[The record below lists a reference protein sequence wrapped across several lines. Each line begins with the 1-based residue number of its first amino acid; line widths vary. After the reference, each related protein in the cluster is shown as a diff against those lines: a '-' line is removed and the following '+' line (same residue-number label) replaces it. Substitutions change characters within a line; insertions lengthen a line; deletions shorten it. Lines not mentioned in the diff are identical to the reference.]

1 MKSRIL
7 TTLVIAP
14 LAIAA
19 VLWLPTPAFALVIG
33 LVVLGAAW
41 ELGFLSGLE
50 KPAPRMATVAVMGAI
65 LGASWLLPAVAR
77 PLILALALWW
87 ALALLVFLSGRVEP
101 TPLHG
106 VGWLRLATG
115 VVFLA
120 GAWLALVRLHQM
132 SPHGHGLVLT
142 FLVLNWLADSAAYF
156 TGRTWGRHRLA
167 PRLSPGKTIEGA
179 LGGLAS
185 SLLPAAFLIWS
196 GWLALPAWQLVLI
209 CLATVAVSIGGDLW
223 ESLLKRARGVKD
235 SGQLL
240 PGHGGVLDR
249 IDSQIA
255 AAPFFLALLKLAGG
269 EA

>member
-33 LVVLGAAW
+33 LVVLGGAW
-41 ELGFLSGLE
+41 ELTFLSGLE
-50 KPAPRMATVAVMGAI
+50 APAPRLATVAVLGTI
-65 LGASWLLPAVAR
+65 LGALWLFPAVAR
-77 PLILALALWW
+77 PLIQALALWW
-87 ALALLVFLSGRVEP
+87 ALALVVFLSGRVVP
-101 TPLHG
+101 HPLQG
-106 VGWLRLATG
+106 RGWLRLITG
-115 VVFLA
+115 LLFLA
-120 GAWLALVRLHQM
+120 GAWLALVRLHQT
-132 SPHGHGLVLT
+132 PHGHGLVLV

-156 TGRTWGRHRLA
+156 TGRTWGRRRLA
-167 PRLSPGKTIEGA
+167 PRLSPGKTLEGA

-185 SLLPAAFLIWS
+185 SLLPAAFLAGS
-196 GWLALPAWQLVLI
+196 GWLALPVWQLVLI

-223 ESLLKRARGVKD
+223 ESLLKRSRGVKD
-235 SGQLL
+235 SGRLL

-255 AAPFFLALLKLAGG
+255 AAPFFVAVLMLAGG
-269 EA
+269 EG